1 MDVALFVFKGVKR
14 LQDGGLGDEVLSLCG
29 EARLADGGCQI
40 NGTRIASARRLD
52 GIHEVVFDLVQLEL
66 DLVPGLRDSCLTGS
80 GYSLPTEMGYKVVPG
95 LR

>member
-14 LQDGGLGDEVLSLCG
+14 LQDGGLGDEVLALCG

-66 DLVPGLRDSCLTGS
+66 DLVPGLRDSCFTGS
-80 GYSLPTEMGYKVVPG
+80 GHSQSTEMG
-95 LR
+95 